1 MLKNITGNYKIVLG
15 SNSPRRKQFLEELGI
30 EFTIRASNIQEN
42 YPQIYQKEEISD
54 YIALSKANSIPIVEN
69 EILITC
75 DTIVWNK
82 NVALGKP
89 KDRQE
94 AYKMLKAM
102 CGKEHEVISSV
113 CIKSLNKQTIF
124 NCITKVTFLN
134 ISDDALYYYIDN
146 YKPYDKAG
154 AYGIQEWIGLIGIQK
169 IEGSYTNI
177 VGLPTAELL
186 SELIKFINN

>member
-1 MLKNITGNYKIVLG
+1 MLKNITENYKIVLG

-30 EFTIRASNIQEN
+30 EFTIKASNIQEN
-42 YPQIYQKEEISD
+42 YPQTYQKEEISD
-54 YIALSKANSIPIVEN
+54 YIALSKANSIRIIEN

-75 DTIVWNK
+75 DTIVWNE
-82 NVALGKP
+82 NTALGKP
-89 KDRQE
+89 KDREE
-94 AYKMLKAM
+94 AYKMLKEM

-124 NCITKVTFLN
+124 NSITKVTFLN

-177 VGLPTAELL
+177 VGLPTAELI